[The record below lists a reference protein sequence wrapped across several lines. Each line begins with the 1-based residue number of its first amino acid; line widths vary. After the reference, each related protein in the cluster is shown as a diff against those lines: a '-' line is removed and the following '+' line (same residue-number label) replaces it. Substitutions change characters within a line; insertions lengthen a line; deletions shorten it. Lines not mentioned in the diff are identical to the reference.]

1 MNESILHHVPV
12 IHEVY
17 PYLCVS
23 DGAAAIDFYVRVF
36 GAKEL
41 MRLAYP
47 DGRIAHAEL
56 QLGPATLML
65 TDEHPEYGIRS
76 PLALGGTGT
85 TIHLHV
91 DDVDA
96 LTARAVEAGATVLR
110 PPTDEGHGE
119 RQARVRDPFGHEWLL
134 GHQIAAVSEEE
145 IQRRFAA
152 EFGQEVS
159 PSVRSEPARAPRRG
173 KLREGGRSFGTIDS

>member
-1 MNESILHHVPV
+1 MKEAVIDYTPV

-17 PYLCVS
+17 PYLCVRG
-23 DGAAAIDFYVRVF
+23 GAAAIDFYVRVF
-36 GAKEL
+36 GAQEI

-56 QLGPATLML
+56 KFGPATLML
-65 TDEHPEYGIRS
+65 VDEHPDIGIRS
-76 PLALGGTGT
+76 PLAFGGTGT
-85 TIHLHV
+85 RIHLHV

-96 LTARAVEAGATVLR
+96 LTARAVEAGATVLL
-110 PPTDEGHGE
+110 PPTDQGHGE

-134 GHQIAAVSEEE
+134 GHQIEAVSSEE

-152 EFGQEVS
+152 DHE
-159 PSVRSEPARAPRRG
+159 A
-173 KLREGGRSFGTIDS
+173 